1 MKAVVLVAGKGTRM
15 EPLTSGCSKVMLQV
29 ANKPILEH
37 ILNSAIE
44 AGIEGFVFITGYL
57 EEQIKEYFGNG
68 SKWGVSIEYVQQK
81 EQLGTANAIGCA
93 KGYVDGAFLVLNGD
107 MLIGQ
112 EDLKALIS
120 RIEEA
125 VICVKEVENPSDFG
139 VLETDDSRVVRII
152 EKPRNPP
159 TNLAN
164 AGIYLFRQS
173 IFDFIDRTRAS
184 VRNEFEITDSI
195 QMLID
200 SGAAVGY
207 SPLEG
212 RWIDIGYPWDLLKA
226 NEYLLK
232 GLEGSCEGTVEPN
245 ATVKGEVVIGKG
257 TIVRNGSYIEGPVI
271 IGENCDIGPNCF
283 IRPSTAIGNHVR
295 VGNAVEIKNTI
306 IMKDTHVGHL
316 SYVGD
321 SVIGHRCNFGAGTK
335 VANLRHDGKNIKV
348 MIKNRILDSGRR
360 KLGVIMGDDVHT
372 GINTSINI
380 GTIMEKGRYTYP
392 GEVVKH

>member
-152 EKPRNPP
+152 EKPKNPP

-245 ATVKGEVVIGKG
+245 ATIKGEVVIGKG

>member
-1 MKAVVLVAGKGTRM
+1 MKAVILVAGKGTRM
-15 EPLTSGCSKVMLQV
+15 EPLTSDCPKVMLQV
-29 ANKPILEH
+29 ANKPVLEH
-37 ILNSAIE
+37 ILNSGVE
-44 AGIEGFVFITGYL
+44 AGIDGFVFITGYL
-57 EEQIKEYFGNG
+57 EEQIKAYFGDG
-68 SKWGVSIEYVQQK
+68 SKWGVTIEYVPQK

-93 KGYVDGAFLVLNGD
+93 KGHVHGAFLVLNGD
-107 MLIGQ
+107 MLIGK
-112 EDLKALIS
+112 EDLKALLS
-120 RIEEA
+120 REEEA

-139 VLETDDSRVVRII
+139 VLETENNKVVRII
-152 EKPRNPP
+152 EKPKNPP

-164 AGIYLFRQS
+164 AGIYLFRES
-173 IFDFIDRTRAS
+173 IFDFIERTEPS
-184 VRNEFEITDSI
+184 VRKEFEITDSL

-200 SGAAVGY
+200 SRAVVGY
-207 SPLEG
+207 SSLEG
-212 RWIDIGYPWDLLKA
+212 GWIDIGYPWDLLKA

-232 GLEGSCEGTVEPN
+232 NLKGSCEGIVEPN
-245 ATVKGEVVIGKG
+245 ATIKGKVVIGKG
-257 TIVRNGSYIEGPVI
+257 TLVRNGSYIEGPVV

-295 VGNAVEIKNTI
+295 VGNAVEVKNTI
-306 IMKDTHVGHL
+306 IMEDTHVGHL

-321 SVIGHRCNFGAGTK
+321 SVIGRRCNFGAGTK

-348 MIKNRILDSGRR
+348 MVKGRILDSGRR

-380 GTIMEKGRYTYP
+380 GVIMEKGRYTYP